1 MDVILL
7 EKVDNLGSLGDKVA
21 VRPGY
26 GRNFLIPTGRA
37 VAATAENL
45 KAFEARRAELEK
57 QAAERLAAAQARKEK
72 LDGLAIEIRHRA
84 GDQGRLFGSVG
95 TSDVALAVN
104 ALGSF
109 AFGALVALCRSRD
122 TFSAAQETI
131 LLVGL
136 LGGFTTYSTFAFHSA
151 EMLSHGRFL
160 TAAAYI
166 LGTNLSGLA
175 AVWAGLR
182 LFGRAG

>member
-7 EKVDNLGSLGDKVA
+7 EKVDNLGNLGDKIA

-37 VAATAENL
+37 VAATPENL

-104 ALGSF
+104 ALGIELEKSEVRLPQ
-109 AFGALVALCRSRD
+109 GALRTAGEHDVTVHLHADVNATLKL
-122 TFSAAQETI
+122 TI
-131 LLVGL
+131 VG
-136 LGGFTTYSTFAFHSA
+136 
-151 EMLSHGRFL
+151 E
-160 TAAAYI
+160 
-166 LGTNLSGLA
+166 
-175 AVWAGLR
+175 
-182 LFGRAG
+182 